1 MPVTG
6 TRARKDDAGSD
17 YASMMGLGHINTTGF
32 LFGDDDE
39 KAAAKK
45 EAATSPDVKTYLQ
58 MNDTNDKFPILVR
71 RDGYPG
77 LVSSSITHCYFPP
90 LIGWLQLS
98 ASSTALDLALSQ
110 SPGPEPQLHG
120 ATSFAPGHRSS
131 QPILP
136 QELFNGAQSG
146 QDNNVAPQHTEPVGS
161 SRLNRHSMEASLAA
175 YAQSTLPG
183 QLASNDA
190 TSGRPSLANL
200 QSSYSTN
207 DIPTMKNA
215 NGAVPTITPP
225 KIHAAQHFHNHNA
238 SLGRIPPNAVNN
250 RHSRELSGGDN
261 RREDP
266 VIGLQNNAYQQ
277 TTSGPQASATAYSP
291 SNMAVS
297 LTDTMTN
304 QIAQANPQ
312 YAAPAFYGGY
322 GMQLMNMGMTPVH
335 MNNPV
340 AFNQQMQPYQ
350 QHNAFAQYQNYGQQG
365 RFQDSQARVIQQRR
379 MQNGEENARFNN
391 VRLEHLQ
398 GEIYGLCKDQHGCRF
413 LQKQLEA
420 GNPEHVHL
428 IFLETNQHVVEL
440 MTDPFGNYLCQKLL
454 EYSNDDQ
461 RTVLI
466 NNAASSMVKIA
477 LNQHGTRAL
486 QKMIEFISTR
496 EQIQTIIIALHDRV
510 VELIQDLN
518 GNHVIQKCLNRL
530 TPEDAQV
537 IPLFLFSLF
546 LFKANMSSSSS
557 MPSEPIALSLVLI
570 VTAVASSSAASTM
583 HRVTRKHILSARS
596 PRMHSLLF
604 RIPSATTCCNTLST
618 LASQP
623 SPIRS
628 AIAFRVA
635 FRSCRSRSLARMSS
649 RNASAELNQALRP

>member
-6 TRARKDDAGSD
+6 SRARKGDKATD

-77 LVSSSITHCYFPP
+77 LVSGRPPNDFSSLLTGC
-90 LIGWLQLS
+90 LQLS
-98 ASSTALDLALSQ
+98 ASSAALDLALSQ
-110 SPGPEPQLHG
+110 SPGPEAQSNG
-120 ATSFAPGHRSS
+120 SAPAARGHRSS
-131 QPILP
+131 QPTFP
-136 QELFNGAQSG
+136 QDLLNGVHNALG
-146 QDNNVAPQHTEPVGS
+146 NNGTSQQADGTGS
-161 SRLNRHSMEASLAA
+161 SRLNRHSMEASLAT
-175 YAQSTLPG
+175 YASTNLPS
-183 QLASNDA
+183 QLSSNDA
-190 TSGRPSLANL
+190 ASGRPGLGNL
-200 QSSYSTN
+200 PSSYSTN

-215 NGAVPTITPP
+215 NGPVSTITPP
-225 KIHAAQHFHNHNA
+225 KTHAAQHIHNHNA
-238 SLGRIPPNAVNN
+238 SLGRIPPNAVSN
-250 RHSRELSGGDN
+250 RHSRELAGGDN

-266 VIGLQNNAYQQ
+266 VTGYQNNTYTSSAPSSQVSDAAY
-277 TTSGPQASATAYSP
+277 GPNNT
-291 SNMAVS
+291 AVS
-297 LTDTMTN
+297 LTDNMSN
-304 QIAQANPQ
+304 QLAQISPQ

-322 GMQLMNMGMTPVH
+322 GMQLVNMGMTPLQV
-335 MNNPV
+335 NNSV
-340 AFNQQMQPYQ
+340 AFGQQLQSYQ
-350 QHNAFAQYQNYGQQG
+350 QQNAFGQYQNYGQQG

-398 GEIYGLCKDQHGCRF
+398 GEIYGLCKDQHGCRY
-413 LQKQLEA
+413 LQKQLEV
-420 GNPEHVHL
+420 GDPENVQL
-428 IFLETNQHVVEL
+428 IFLETNQHVIEL

-466 NNAASSMVKIA
+466 NNAAPSMVKIA

-496 EQIQTIIIALHDRV
+496 EQINTIIVALHDRV

-530 TPEDAQV
+530 NPEDAQV
-537 IPLFLFSLF
+537 SFPARP
-546 LFKANMSSSSS
+546 FK
-557 MPSEPIALSLVLI
+557 IGG
-570 VTAVASSSAASTM
+570 
-583 HRVTRKHILSARS
+583 
-596 PRMHSLLF
+596 
-604 RIPSATTCCNTLST
+604 
-618 LASQP
+618 
-623 SPIRS
+623 
-628 AIAFRVA
+628 
-635 FRSCRSRSLARMSS
+635 
-649 RNASAELNQALRP
+649 

>member
-6 TRARKDDAGSD
+6 TRTRKDTTASD

-58 MNDTNDKFPILVR
+58 MNDTSDKFPILVR

-77 LVSSSITHCYFPP
+77 LVSSSISHGSHPR
-90 LIGWLQLS
+90 LIGCLQLS
-98 ASSTALDLALSQ
+98 ASSAALDLALSQ
-110 SPGPEPQLHG
+110 SPGPETQVNG
-120 ATSFAPGHRSS
+120 ATSSARGHRSS
-131 QPILP
+131 QPIFP
-136 QELFNGAQSG
+136 QDFFNGIQNAQG
-146 QDNNVAPQHTEPVGS
+146 NNVASQNAEAVGT

-175 YAQSTLPG
+175 YAASALPG
-183 QLASNDA
+183 QLTTNDA
-190 TSGRPSLANL
+190 ASSRPSLANL

-207 DIPTMKNA
+207 DLPTMKNA
-215 NGAVPTITPP
+215 NGGLPTITPP
-225 KIHAAQHFHNHNA
+225 KIYAAQHFHNHNA
-238 SLGRIPPNAVNN
+238 SLGRIPPSAVNN
-250 RHSRELSGGDN
+250 RHSRELSGGDY

-266 VIGLQNNAYQQ
+266 AAAYQNNVYQQ
-277 TTSGPQASATAYSP
+277 TASSAQAGTTAYSP

-297 LTDTMTN
+297 LPDNIAN
-304 QIAQANPQ
+304 QVAQVNSQ
-312 YAAPAFYGGY
+312 YPTPAFYGGY
-322 GMQLMNMGMTPVH
+322 GMQLMNMGMTSVPFNNH
-335 MNNPV
+335 M
-340 AFNQQMQPYQ
+340 AFNQQVQPYQ
-350 QHNAFAQYQNYGQQG
+350 QQNAFVQYQNYGQQG
-365 RFQDSQARVIQQRR
+365 RIQDSQARVMQQRR

-391 VRLEHLQ
+391 VLLEHLQ
-398 GEIYGLCKDQHGCRF
+398 GEIYGLCKDQHGCRY

-454 EYSNDDQ
+454 EYSTDEQ

-496 EQIQTIIIALHDRV
+496 EQIHMIIIALHDRV

-530 TPEDAQV
+530 NPEDAQV
-537 IPLFLFSLF
+537 SL
-546 LFKANMSSSSS
+546 LLVSPSYCCFKAN
-557 MPSEPIALSLVLI
+557 
-570 VTAVASSSAASTM
+570 AV
-583 HRVTRKHILSARS
+583 
-596 PRMHSLLF
+596 
-604 RIPSATTCCNTLST
+604 
-618 LASQP
+618 
-623 SPIRS
+623 
-628 AIAFRVA
+628 
-635 FRSCRSRSLARMSS
+635 
-649 RNASAELNQALRP
+649 